1 MPTTSPQTSRR
12 FAHTEWGTARR
23 QAVMILSATMLVE
36 ILLQL
41 IPAIQSLLL
50 SSAATEESQLN
61 RWVYIMLLAGI
72 MQIGLLI
79 YMLLFVDWVTLWA
92 ATLGNLLFIAAY
104 AGLFAIL
111 ILSKGQN
118 EIISYLQLDLEQGPA
133 GKQAMWCMVCMF
145 ILIAQSFFTG
155 RYARRWKRDK

>member
-1 MPTTSPQTSRR
+1 MATTSPQTSRR
-12 FAHTEWGTARR
+12 FAHTEWGSARR
-23 QAVMILSATMLVE
+23 KAVMILSATMLVE

-41 IPAIQSLLL
+41 IPAMQSLLL
-50 SSAATEESQLN
+50 SSTATEESQLN

-72 MQIGLLI
+72 MQIGLLG
-79 YMLLFVDWVTLWA
+79 YMLLFIDWVTLWA
-92 ATLGNLLFIAAY
+92 ATLGNLFFIAAY

-118 EIISYLQLDLEQGPA
+118 DILSYLQLDLEQSPA
-133 GKQAMWCMVCMF
+133 AKQAMWCMVCMF
-145 ILIAQSFFTG
+145 MLIAQSFFAG

>member
-1 MPTTSPQTSRR
+1 MTTTSPQTSRR

-23 QAVMILSATMLVE
+23 KAVMILSATMLVE

-79 YMLLFVDWVTLWA
+79 YMLLFVVFLVTIFSPDKQCCLESVTDTTVA
-92 ATLGNLLFIAAY
+92 PKTPFDSSSLSQHYQLCTGTNTSIA
-104 AGLFAIL
+104 
-111 ILSKGQN
+111 
-118 EIISYLQLDLEQGPA
+118 
-133 GKQAMWCMVCMF
+133 
-145 ILIAQSFFTG
+145 
-155 RYARRWKRDK
+155 